1 MEGGQVMLRRY
12 LGSAVVFVV
21 LAGALK
27 VYGQEASEMYIPIGE
42 SPGLSNKLSL
52 IGTLE
57 SVDAGAKIVH
67 VSNPSGAQSVT
78 LTERTRI
85 WLDRSLDKQPNRS
98 GAAADL
104 QRGRKVEI
112 KLRRGE
118 PGPVADWIKVQD
130 AGVK

>member
-1 MEGGQVMLRRY
+1 MLRRY
-12 LGSAVVFVV
+12 LGLVIVM
-21 LAGALK
+21 LAATLK

-42 SPGLSNKLSL
+42 SPGLSNRLSL

-57 SVDAGAKIVH
+57 SVDARAKIVR
-67 VSNPSGAQSVT
+67 VSNPSGAHSVK

-85 WLDRSLDKQPNRS
+85 WLDRSLDQRPNRS